1 MKIYVH
7 IGMPGCGTAR
17 LQQVLEEKRDK
28 LAAKGVLY
36 PSTPGKRSHA
46 ALFMAMTDPDHVDP
60 LRWQSGYAQPEKQA
74 GLAARLT
81 AALDHEIAE
90 AKPDTI
96 IFSAEQFAASLAF
109 PAELERLRVF
119 LKRYCDDIKIVAH
132 IDEQA
137 RVLARHYG
145 NQILDGRIADL
156 HQDLGVAAAKDW
168 RGTCLQEWTS
178 IAPKHNAMP
187 EIQSTPFWLDYPALL
202 GAWETAFGAGSVRL
216 RPYDADLFYSANVTE
231 ELSAAFDLAKNFG
244 KSTAAPHPTP
254 PSAGWLTRCREMNE
268 LFQIALQTGRV
279 IPRQMWRHMLG
290 QLSVPGAALDAGGL
304 FAISDRFT
312 ASNAALLADH
322 LTLTPACLTPDP
334 KQAAWAETPTSGGFR
349 ATQYM
354 AAFLPIIDQSQATS
368 EQATRAPRATGSGHT
383 QQLSPAAVRIFP
395 PLAVANFE
403 KLQGSQ
409 FAPHNNLGRIN
420 EQERGAPFHP
430 VPSRALPPGSS
441 GTVIVACMKNEGP
454 YILEWIAYHQ
464 SIGVDQF
471 LIYTN
476 DCTDGTR
483 KILDHLQARGIVH
496 HRNNDNWKGNSPQQH
511 ALNKS
516 LSEEVIRTAEWIAHI
531 DVDEFINVRC
541 GNGTLQDFRDAV
553 PDATNVAMTW
563 RLFGH
568 NGVKQFKDEPV
579 IEQFDL
585 CAPKYCPKPHTVW
598 GFKTMFKNIGAYNK
612 ISCHRPNKLDEAFR
626 EQVKWVNGSGR
637 AMAEQIKDRGW
648 RSDIRSIGY
657 DLIQLN
663 HYALR
668 SADSFLIKRQR
679 GRALHVGRTIGLNY
693 WIRMDWSVQK
703 DITIKRNL
711 PRLKAQL
718 DRLLA
723 DPDLAQ
729 LHQQTVRWHKKRAAT
744 LRETPEFRELYTQA
758 LQIDLNDMER
768 VAFGVALDTDS

>member
-1 MKIYVH
+1 MKICVH
-7 IGMPGCGTAR
+7 IGLPNCGAGR
-17 LQQVLEEKRDK
+17 LQEVLNEKREK

-36 PSTPGKRSHA
+36 PTSPGKRGHT
-46 ALFMAMTDPDHVDP
+46 ALFMAMTDPDHIDP
-60 LRWQSGYAQPEKQA
+60 LRWQSGNEQAETQA
-74 GLAARLT
+74 GMAARLT
-81 AALDHEIAE
+81 AALDREIADR
-90 AKPDTI
+90 KPDKV
-96 IFSAEQFAASLAF
+96 IFSAEQFASSLAF
-109 PAELERLRVF
+109 PSELARLRTF
-119 LKRYCDDIKIVAH
+119 LARYSDDIEIIAH
-132 IDEQA
+132 VDEQA
-137 RVLARHYG
+137 RVLARFYG
-145 NQILDGRIADL
+145 RQILDGRIADL
-156 HQDLGVAAAKDW
+156 HQDIGVSEAKDW
-168 RGTCLQEWTS
+168 RNACLQDWNS
-178 IAPKHNAMP
+178 IDPKRNAMP
-187 EIQSTPFWLDYPALL
+187 EIQSTPFWLDYPALVS
-202 GAWETAFGAGSVRL
+202 AWETEFGPGSIRL
-216 RPYDADLFYSANVTE
+216 RPYDAGLFYSANVTE
-231 ELSAAFDLAKNFG
+231 ELSAAFGLARNFG
-244 KSTAAPHPTP
+244 KSAAAPRPTQP
-254 PSAGWLTRCREMNE
+254 AARWLSRCREMNE

-279 IPRQMWRHMLG
+279 IPHQMWRHMLR
-290 QLSVPGAALDAGGL
+290 QFAVPGARIDPGSL
-304 FAISDRFT
+304 FKISDRFE
-312 ASNAALLADH
+312 ASNAKLLADH
-322 LTLTPACLTPDP
+322 PALTPACLSPDA
-334 KQAAWAETPTSGGFR
+334 KQTEWDETPTGGGFR

-354 AAFLPIIDQSQATS
+354 AAFLPIIDQSHTTSDRTTRSTQARS
-368 EQATRAPRATGSGHT
+368 
-383 QQLSPAAVRIFP
+383 LSPAAARLFP

-409 FAPHNNLGRIN
+409 FAPHNNLGRVN

-430 VPSRALPPGSS
+430 VPTRALPPGSS

-476 DCTDGTR
+476 DCEDGTR
-483 KILDHLQARGIVH
+483 KILDQLQAKGIVQ
-496 HRNNDNWKGNSPQQH
+496 HRNNDIWKGNSPQQH

-516 LSEEVIRTAEWIAHI
+516 LKEDVIRAAEWIIHI

-568 NGVKQFKDEPV
+568 NGVTQFKDKPV

-612 ISCHRPNKLDEAFR
+612 ISCHRPNKLDESQR
-626 EQVKWVNGSGR
+626 GRVKWVNGSGR
-637 AMAEQIKDRGW
+637 EMADQIKDRGW

-693 WIRMDWSVQK
+693 WIRMDWSAQQDV
-703 DITIKRNL
+703 TIKRNL
-711 PRLKAQL
+711 PRLKAQME
-718 DRLLA
+718 RLLA

-729 LHQQTVRWHKKRAAT
+729 LHQQTVRWHQKRAAT
-744 LRETPEFRELYTQA
+744 LREAPEFKDLYKQA
-758 LQIDLNDMER
+758 LQVNLNDMER
-768 VAFGVALDTDS
+768 VAYGVALDTDS